1 MQGFIL
7 DSPNTIGPGT
17 PFHIATKAVE
27 GLYLFVKSTSKNMGG
42 KKLNEYDLV
51 DAGLSLLGKKI
62 KKEFHQLQVPTN
74 NKIKDIE
81 KVIKELLAKL
91 LVKEDDL

>member
-1 MQGFIL
+1 
-7 DSPNTIGPGT
+7 
-17 PFHIATKAVE
+17 
-27 GLYLFVKSTSKNMGG
+27 MGG

-62 KKEFHQLQVPTN
+62 KKEFHQLQVPIN